1 MPERLRSV
9 QEQLENLYNQQAAAK
24 AEVGKPFPQEQEL
37 AAKTARLIELD
48 MELNLDGK
56 GQPQPEQAI
65 AKSARPSVLDRLK
78 ASPVHGAPEKPH
90 KKRNGGTIMKNLP
103 VYKHPA
109 AYAREHDE
117 LAVYRAS
124 NQANA
129 ACKEAIEAAIRDH
142 YRDNRLDAAAVDQV
156 VQQFGYDRTF
166 HVLAITVC
174 QADWDRRYSPDN
186 RAWANAM
193 SIPANPDTWGTD
205 RNCYLAVNSHPGLV
219 DLFLSQ
225 TRKAYAQE
233 QQKVSVRGKLKK
245 LPETTSPKISAKSK
259 APER

>member
-1 MPERLRSV
+1 
-9 QEQLENLYNQQAAAK
+9 
-24 AEVGKPFPQEQEL
+24 
-37 AAKTARLIELD
+37 
-48 MELNLDGK
+48 
-56 GQPQPEQAI
+56 
-65 AKSARPSVLDRLK
+65 
-78 ASPVHGAPEKPH
+78 
-90 KKRNGGTIMKNLP
+90 MKNLP

-109 AYAREHDE
+109 SYAREHDE
-117 LAVYRAS
+117 LSAYRAS
-124 NQANA
+124 NQANT

-156 VQQFGYDRTF
+156 VQQFGYDRAF
-166 HVLAITVC
+166 HILAITVC

-193 SIPANPDTWGTD
+193 SIPANPDAWGTD

-233 QQKVSVRGKLKK
+233 QQKTSVRDKLKK
-245 LPETTSPKISAKSK
+245 PLETTSPKISAKSK

>member
-1 MPERLRSV
+1 MTEKTAQKEPGKKPAPSKKPKPQQEVVV
-9 QEQLENLYNQQAAAK
+9 QISLSELH
-24 AEVGKPFPQEQEL
+24 PFPDHPFQVREDASMQE
-37 AAKTARLIELD
+37 TAESVKEYGVLVPAL
-48 MELNLDGK
+48 
-56 GQPQPEQAI
+56 
-65 AKSARPSVLDRLK
+65 ARPREDGGYELI
-78 ASPVHGAPEKPH
+78 A
-90 KKRNGGTIMKNLP
+90 GTIMKNLP

-124 NQANA
+124 NQANT
-129 ACKEAIEAAIRDH
+129 ACKEAIGAAIRDH

-193 SIPANPDTWGTD
+193 SIPANPDAWGTD

-233 QQKVSVRGKLKK
+233 QQKTSVRDKLKK
-245 LPETTSPKISAKSK
+245 PPETTSPKISAKSK

>member
-1 MPERLRSV
+1 
-9 QEQLENLYNQQAAAK
+9 
-24 AEVGKPFPQEQEL
+24 
-37 AAKTARLIELD
+37 
-48 MELNLDGK
+48 
-56 GQPQPEQAI
+56 
-65 AKSARPSVLDRLK
+65 
-78 ASPVHGAPEKPH
+78 
-90 KKRNGGTIMKNLP
+90 MKNIL

-117 LAVYRAS
+117 LAAYRAS

-142 YRDNRLDAAAVDQV
+142 YRDNRLDTVAVDQV

-186 RAWANAM
+186 RLGPTPCP
-193 SIPANPDTWGTD
+193 SPPILTHGVLTQ
-205 RNCYLAVNSHPGLV
+205 LLSAVSSHPGLV

-233 QQKVSVRGKLKK
+233 RQKTSVRDKLKTP
-245 LPETTSPKISAKSK
+245 PETTSPKISAKSK
-259 APER
+259 APERERWQNASGTFSSNSASRRRNGK